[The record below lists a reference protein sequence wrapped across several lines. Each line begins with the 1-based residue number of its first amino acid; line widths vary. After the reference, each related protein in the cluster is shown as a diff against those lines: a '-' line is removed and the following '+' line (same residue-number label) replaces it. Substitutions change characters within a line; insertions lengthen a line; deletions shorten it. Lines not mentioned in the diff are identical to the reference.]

1 MPDNNKG
8 VTGAV
13 TSVTGT
19 VSKTAAHKKATG
31 IKN

>member
-8 VTGAV
+8 VTGAI

-19 VSKTAAHKKATG
+19 VSHITEGSKET
-31 IKN
+31 